1 MSRALKP
8 QKKILIVDDEMNVCE
23 FISEALKGAGY
34 VTLIADSGYEALEKA
49 QSAQPDL
56 VILDVMMP
64 GIDGWQVLERLRR
77 NPRTKDIPVVMLTA
91 KSGTESVLRSGELN
105 VLDYFIKPIDA
116 QELVLF
122 VRRYA
127 DLRSQAE

>member
-1 MSRALKP
+1 MSNALKP
-8 QKKILIVDDEMNVCE
+8 RKKVLIVDDEMNVCE
-23 FISEALKGAGY
+23 FISEALSGAGFI
-34 VTLIADSGYEALEKA
+34 TLIADSGYEALEKA
-49 QSAQPDL
+49 QTAQPDL

-77 NPRTKDIPVVMLTA
+77 NPKTKDIPVVMLTA
-91 KSGTESVLRSGELN
+91 KSGTESLFKSNELN

-116 QELVLF
+116 KELVLF

-127 DLRSQAE
+127 DRRPQAE